1 MLVGSVMSIGR
12 ASETLKMGI
21 CLEKLTHIV
30 SVPHMKSDPVF
41 SSYIGIDWSG
51 AKAKNHAGLQ
61 LAVAKPGK
69 AVPKRMGPPVG
80 RYWSR
85 CQVLELL
92 IEYANAAVG
101 KLPVLAGIDFAFAH
115 PFRIKKSADLSV
127 DVAAEVDGKSYFPG
141 AEDSPK
147 TATELWALVEKVNC
161 NQPDLYGGAM
171 FSHPKWG
178 EYYLAPP
185 DYKARY
191 YESCRRLTE
200 IASHAAG
207 RSPSPTFKAVGADN
221 VSTGSLA
228 GMRLLHRLKQ
238 HLGERLSIW
247 PFDDIVDGKT
257 DLVLVEIFP
266 SLYFYRLGM
275 VSAKKAAANPAFLN
289 RALAAYDSKGVKPG
303 FTPIGNDAD
312 EADAI
317 IAAAALRY
325 FSIASGFTLPAPGL
339 AIARREG
346 WIFGVPY
353 DVSG

>member
-1 MLVGSVMSIGR
+1 V
-12 ASETLKMGI
+12 
-21 CLEKLTHIV
+21 CV
-30 SVPHMKSDPVF
+30 SKTNTDDELSHMKSDPVF
-41 SSYIGIDWSG
+41 SSYLGIDWSG
-51 AKAKNHAGLQ
+51 AKAKHHAGLQ
-61 LAVAKPGK
+61 LAIAKPGK
-69 AVPKRMGPPVG
+69 AVPRRMCPPVG

-92 IEYANAAVG
+92 IEHADAATG

-115 PFRIKKSADLSV
+115 PFRSKQSTDLRV
-127 DVAAEVDGKSYFPG
+127 DVAEEVDGEGYFPC

-147 TATELWALVEKVNC
+147 TATELWALVEKVNH
-161 NQPDLYGGAM
+161 NQPDLYGGTM
-171 FSHPKWG
+171 FRHPKWG

-185 DYKARY
+185 NYKARY
-191 YESCRRLTE
+191 YKSCRRLTE
-200 IASHAAG
+200 IASRAAG

-228 GMRLLHRLKQ
+228 GMRLLHQLKK

-275 VSAKKAAANPAFLN
+275 VSAKKAAANSAFIN
-289 RALAAYDSKGVKPG
+289 RALAAYDSDGVKPG
-303 FTPIGNDAD
+303 FTPMGNDAD

-325 FSIASGFTLPAPGL
+325 FSIASGFTLPAAAM

-353 DVSG
+353 DAFG

>member
-1 MLVGSVMSIGR
+1 
-12 ASETLKMGI
+12 
-21 CLEKLTHIV
+21 
-30 SVPHMKSDPVF
+30 MKSDPVF
-41 SSYIGIDWSG
+41 SSYLGIDWSG
-51 AKAKNHAGLQ
+51 AKAKHHAGLQ
-61 LAVAKPGK
+61 LAIAKPGK
-69 AVPKRMGPPVG
+69 AVPRRMRPPVG

-85 CQVLELL
+85 CQVRELL
-92 IEYANAAVG
+92 IEHADAAVG
-101 KLPVLAGIDFAFAH
+101 KSPVLAGIDFAFSH
-115 PFRIKKSADLSV
+115 PLRVKQSADLSV
-127 DVAAEVDGKSYFPG
+127 DDAIGVDAKSYFPG

-147 TATELWALVEKVNC
+147 TATDLWALVEKVNH

-171 FSHPKWG
+171 FRHPKWG

-191 YESCRRLTE
+191 YRSCRRRTE

-228 GMRLLHRLKQ
+228 GMRLLHQLKQ

-257 DLVLVEIFP
+257 KLVLVEVFP

-275 VSAKKAAANPAFLN
+275 VPAKKGAADPAFLN
-289 RALAAYDSKGVKPG
+289 RALAAYDSKGVKPN
-303 FTPIGNDAD
+303 FTPMGNDAD

-325 FSIASGFTLPAPGL
+325 FNIASGFTLPAAGM

-353 DVSG
+353 DACG

>member
-1 MLVGSVMSIGR
+1 MLDCS
-12 ASETLKMGI
+12 L
-21 CLEKLTHIV
+21 LL
-30 SVPHMKSDPVF
+30 P
-41 SSYIGIDWSG
+41 
-51 AKAKNHAGLQ
+51 N
-61 LAVAKPGK
+61 PGK
-69 AVPKRMGPPVG
+69 RCRDGWAHRSIWWC

-115 PFRIKKSADLSV
+115 PFRIKQSAGLSV
-127 DVAAEVDGKSYFPG
+127 DVAAEVDNKSYFPG
-141 AEDSPK
+141 AEDSK
-147 TATELWALVEKVNC
+147 NGDRIMGDALIEKVNC

-275 VSAKKAAANPAFLN
+275 VSAKRAAADPAFLN
-289 RALAAYDSKGVKPG
+289 RALAAYDSEGVKPS
-303 FTPIGNDAD
+303 FTPMGNDAD

-317 IAAAALRY
+317 IGAAALRY
-325 FSIASGFTLPAPGL
+325 FSIASGFTIPAASM

-346 WIFGVPY
+346 GFWCSF
-353 DVSG
+353 

>member
-1 MLVGSVMSIGR
+1 
-12 ASETLKMGI
+12 
-21 CLEKLTHIV
+21 
-30 SVPHMKSDPVF
+30 MKSDPVF
-41 SSYIGIDWSG
+41 SSYLGIDWSG
-51 AKAKNHAGLQ
+51 AKAKHHAGLQ
-61 LAVAKPGK
+61 IAVAKPGK
-69 AVPKRMGPPVG
+69 AVPRRMRPPVG

-85 CQVLELL
+85 FQVLDLL

-101 KLPVLAGIDFAFAH
+101 KSPVLAGIDFAFAH
-115 PFRIKKSADLSV
+115 PLRVKQSADLSV
-127 DVAAEVDGKSYFPG
+127 DDSIGVDTKSYFPY

-147 TATELWALVEKVNC
+147 TVTDLWALVEEVNH
-161 NQPDLYGGAM
+161 NQPDLYGGSM
-171 FSHPKWG
+171 FRHPKWG

-200 IASHAAG
+200 IASKAAG

-228 GMRLLHRLKQ
+228 GMRLLYRLKQ

-247 PFDDIVDGKT
+247 PFDDIVDGKA

-289 RALAAYDSKGVKPG
+289 RALAAYNSKGVKAG
-303 FTPIGNDAD
+303 FTPMGNDAD

-325 FSIASGFTLPAPGL
+325 FSIASGFTLPAASM

-346 WIFGVPY
+346 WIFGAPW

>member
-1 MLVGSVMSIGR
+1 
-12 ASETLKMGI
+12 
-21 CLEKLTHIV
+21 
-30 SVPHMKSDPVF
+30 MKSDPVF
-41 SSYIGIDWSG
+41 SSYLGIDWSG
-51 AKAKNHAGLQ
+51 AKAKHHAGLQ
-61 LAVAKPGK
+61 LAIAKPGK

-115 PFRIKKSADLSV
+115 PFRIKQSTDLII

-191 YESCRRLTE
+191 YESHRRLTE
-200 IASHAAG
+200 IASKAAG
-207 RSPSPTFKAVGADN
+207 RSPAPTFKAVGADN

-247 PFDDIVDGKT
+247 PFDDIVDGKR
-257 DLVLVEIFP
+257 I
-266 SLYFYRLGM
+266 
-275 VSAKKAAANPAFLN
+275 
-289 RALAAYDSKGVKPG
+289 
-303 FTPIGNDAD
+303 
-312 EADAI
+312 
-317 IAAAALRY
+317 
-325 FSIASGFTLPAPGL
+325 
-339 AIARREG
+339 
-346 WIFGVPY
+346 
-353 DVSG
+353 

>member
-1 MLVGSVMSIGR
+1 
-12 ASETLKMGI
+12 
-21 CLEKLTHIV
+21 
-30 SVPHMKSDPVF
+30 MKSDPIF
-41 SSYIGIDWSG
+41 SSYLGIDWSG
-51 AKAKNHAGLQ
+51 AKAKHHAGLQ
-61 LAVAKPGK
+61 IAVAKPGK
-69 AVPKRMGPPVG
+69 AVPRRIRPPVG
-80 RYWSR
+80 RHWSR
-85 CQVLELL
+85 RQVFDLL
-92 IEYANAAVG
+92 IEYADAAVG
-101 KLPVLAGIDFAFAH
+101 NSPVLAGIDFAFAH
-115 PFRIKKSADLSV
+115 PLRVKQSADLSV
-127 DVAAEVDGKSYFPG
+127 DDSIGVDNKSYFPC

-147 TATELWALVEKVNC
+147 TATDLWALGEKVNH
-161 NQPDLYGGAM
+161 NQPDLYGGSM
-171 FSHPKWG
+171 FRHPKWG

-200 IASHAAG
+200 IASQAAG

-228 GMRLLHRLKQ
+228 GMRLLYQLKQ

-247 PFDDIVDGKT
+247 PFDEIVDGKA

-289 RALAAYDSKGVKPG
+289 RALAAYNSKGVKAG
-303 FTPIGNDAD
+303 FTPMGNDAD

-325 FSIASGFTLPAPGL
+325 FSITSGFTLPVASM

-346 WIFGVPY
+346 WIFGVPC

>member
-1 MLVGSVMSIGR
+1 
-12 ASETLKMGI
+12 
-21 CLEKLTHIV
+21 
-30 SVPHMKSDPVF
+30 MKSDLVF
-41 SSYIGIDWSG
+41 SSYLGIDWSG
-51 AKAKNHAGLQ
+51 AKAKHHAGLQ
-61 LAVAKPGK
+61 LAIAKPGK
-69 AVPKRMGPPVG
+69 GVPRRIRPPIG

-92 IEYANAAVG
+92 IEHADAAVG

-115 PFRIKKSADLSV
+115 PFKIKHSADLSV
-127 DVAAEVDGKSYFPG
+127 DFALEAVGAGYFPS

-147 TATELWALVEKVNC
+147 TATELWALVEKVNH

-171 FSHPKWG
+171 FRHPKWG

-228 GMRLLHRLKQ
+228 GMRLLHQLKQ

-247 PFDDIVDGKT
+247 PFDDINDGKA
-257 DLVLVEIFP
+257 DLVLVEVFP

-275 VSAKKAAANPAFLN
+275 VSAKKAAASPAFLN
-289 RALAAYDSKGVKPG
+289 KALAAYDSKGVKPG
-303 FTPIGNDAD
+303 FIPMGNDAD

-325 FSIASGFTLPAPGL
+325 FSIASRFTLPAAGM

>member
-1 MLVGSVMSIGR
+1 
-12 ASETLKMGI
+12 
-21 CLEKLTHIV
+21 
-30 SVPHMKSDPVF
+30 MKSDPVF
-41 SSYIGIDWSG
+41 SSYLGIDWSG
-51 AKAKNHAGLQ
+51 AKAKHHAGLQ
-61 LAVAKPGK
+61 IAVAKPGK
-69 AVPKRMGPPVG
+69 AVPRRMQPPVG

-85 CQVLELL
+85 FQVLDLL
-92 IEYANAAVG
+92 IDYANAAVG
-101 KLPVLAGIDFAFAH
+101 KSPVLAGIDFAFAH
-115 PFRIKKSADLSV
+115 PLRVKQSADLSV
-127 DVAAEVDGKSYFPG
+127 DDSIGVDTKSYFPY

-147 TATELWALVEKVNC
+147 TATDLWALVEKVNH
-161 NQPDLYGGAM
+161 NQPDLYGGSM
-171 FSHPKWG
+171 FRHPKWG

-200 IASHAAG
+200 IASKAAG
-207 RSPSPTFKAVGADN
+207 RGPSPTFKAVGADN

-228 GMRLLHRLKQ
+228 GMRLLYHLKQ

-247 PFDDIVDGKT
+247 PFDDIVDGKA

-289 RALAAYDSKGVKPG
+289 RALAAYNSKGVKAG
-303 FTPIGNDAD
+303 FTPMGNDAD

-325 FSIASGFTLPAPGL
+325 FSNASGFTLPASSL

-353 DVSG
+353 DVSD

>member
-1 MLVGSVMSIGR
+1 
-12 ASETLKMGI
+12 
-21 CLEKLTHIV
+21 
-30 SVPHMKSDPVF
+30 MKSDPVF
-41 SSYIGIDWSG
+41 SSYLGIDWSG
-51 AKAKNHAGLQ
+51 AKAKHHAGLQ
-61 LAVAKPGK
+61 IAVAKPGK
-69 AVPKRMGPPVG
+69 VVPRQMRPPVG

-85 CQVLELL
+85 IQVLDLL

-101 KLPVLAGIDFAFAH
+101 KSPVLAGIDFAFAH
-115 PFRIKKSADLSV
+115 PLRVKQSADLSV
-127 DVAAEVDGKSYFPG
+127 DDSIGVDTKSYFPH

-147 TATELWALVEKVNC
+147 TVTDLWALVEEVNH

-228 GMRLLHRLKQ
+228 GMRLLYHLKQ

-275 VSAKKAAANPAFLN
+275 VSAKKAAADPAFLN
-289 RALAAYDSKGVKPG
+289 RALAAYNSEGVKPS
-303 FTPIGNDAD
+303 FTPLGNDVD

-325 FSIASGFTLPAPGL
+325 FSIASGFTLPAASM

>member
-1 MLVGSVMSIGR
+1 
-12 ASETLKMGI
+12 
-21 CLEKLTHIV
+21 
-30 SVPHMKSDPVF
+30 MKSDPVF
-41 SSYIGIDWSG
+41 SSYLGIDWSG

-61 LAVAKPGK
+61 IAVAKPGK
-69 AVPKRMGPPVG
+69 AVPKRMRPPVG

-85 CQVLELL
+85 FQVLDLL

-101 KLPVLAGIDFAFAH
+101 KSPVLAGIDFAFAH
-115 PFRIKKSADLSV
+115 PLRVKQSADLSV
-127 DVAAEVDGKSYFPG
+127 DDSIGVDTKSYFPY

-147 TATELWALVEKVNC
+147 TATDLWALVEKVNH
-161 NQPDLYGGAM
+161 NQPDLYGGSM

-200 IASHAAG
+200 IASKAAG

-228 GMRLLHRLKQ
+228 GMRLLYHLKQ

-247 PFDDIVDGKT
+247 PFDDIVDGKA

-289 RALAAYDSKGVKPG
+289 RALAAYNSKGVKAG
-303 FTPIGNDAD
+303 FTPMGNDAD

-325 FSIASGFTLPAPGL
+325 FSIASGFTLPAASM

-346 WIFGVPY
+346 WIFGVPW

>member
-1 MLVGSVMSIGR
+1 
-12 ASETLKMGI
+12 
-21 CLEKLTHIV
+21 
-30 SVPHMKSDPVF
+30 MKSDPIF
-41 SSYIGIDWSG
+41 SSYLGIDWSG
-51 AKAKNHAGLQ
+51 AKAKHHAGLQ
-61 LAVAKPGK
+61 IAVAKPGK
-69 AVPKRMGPPVG
+69 AVPRRMRPPVG

-85 CQVLELL
+85 CQVLDLL

-101 KLPVLAGIDFAFAH
+101 KSPVLAGIDFAFAH
-115 PFRIKKSADLSV
+115 PLRVKQSADLSV
-127 DVAAEVDGKSYFPG
+127 DDSVGVDTKSYFPCD
-141 AEDSPK
+141 EDSPK
-147 TATELWALVEKVNC
+147 TATDLWALVEKVNQ
-161 NQPDLYGGAM
+161 NQPDLYGGSM
-171 FSHPKWG
+171 FRHPKWG

-200 IASHAAG
+200 IASKAAG

-228 GMRLLHRLKQ
+228 GMRLLHRLKR

-266 SLYFYRLGM
+266 SLYFHRLGM

-289 RALAAYDSKGVKPG
+289 KALAAYNSKGVKAG
-303 FTPIGNDAD
+303 FTPMGNDAD

-317 IAAAALRY
+317 IAAAALRH
-325 FSIASGFTLPAPGL
+325 FSIASGFTLPAASM

-346 WIFGVPY
+346 WIFGVPC

>member
-1 MLVGSVMSIGR
+1 MCIRQV
-12 ASETLKMGI
+12 SETLIMGVG
-21 CLEKLTHIV
+21 LEKLTHITRV
-30 SVPHMKSDPVF
+30 SHMKCDPVF
-41 SSYIGIDWSG
+41 SSYLGIDWSG
-51 AKAKNHAGLQ
+51 AKAKYHAGLQ
-61 LAVAKPGK
+61 LAIAKPGK
-69 AVPKRMGPPVG
+69 AVPRGIRPSVG

-92 IEYANAAVG
+92 IEYADAAVG
-101 KLPVLAGIDFAFAH
+101 KLPILAGIDFAFAH
-115 PFRIKKSADLSV
+115 PFRIKQSADLSV
-127 DVAAEVDGKSYFPG
+127 DVALEVDGNGYFPG

-147 TATELWALVEKVNC
+147 TATALWALVERVNYD
-161 NQPDLYGGAM
+161 QVDLYGGAM
-171 FSHPKWG
+171 LRHPKWG

-200 IASHAAG
+200 IASQAAG

-228 GMRLLHRLKQ
+228 GMRLLHQLKQ
-238 HLGERLSIW
+238 NLGERLSIW

-266 SLYFYRLGM
+266 SLYFHRLGM
-275 VSAKKAAANPAFLN
+275 VPAKKAAADPAFLN
-289 RALAAYDSKGVKPG
+289 RALAAYDSKGVKPD
-303 FTPIGNDAD
+303 FIPVGNDAD

-317 IAAAALRY
+317 ISAAALRY
-325 FSIASGFTLPAPGL
+325 FSIASGFTLPAVGM

-346 WIFGVPY
+346 WIFGVPF
-353 DVSG
+353 DVSS